1 MLNNVKNVRGQL
13 QQPQQ
18 QQYSNNRI
26 IQQTIQQQNYNNGV
40 RNAAGTASRRKRE
53 IKEGECCYMECCC
66 QTDSCKSCSN
76 ACPVN
81 LLSPCIIPFYVIFV
95 LLIFSFAIP
104 ASVNQFTAAGQIIEP
119 DYKCGNCQL
128 RRTRVGGNYCGFC
141 NPEVQYNLNDA
152 ERQEIGTPERKCEKD
167 FIFEPQDGVNIIQ
180 NTMKHCQFPM
190 QKCSLNESA
199 ISSIFIFCFVGMVY
213 LVISCFGCCETR
225 EGTCC
230 CCGTAKVS
238 IKTKRKFKYVTM
250 LLFLTFVFNV
260 LSLYTFMNNIGT
272 KQVERYP
279 TLRYH
284 KPTYIY
290 DSKLRRNIQNG
301 STIQI
306 AQLPSKLWPNGD
318 LLYEYQ
324 MYENMPCQSISDYD
338 LLRQKCMEIAS
349 NVDDDGF
356 KISGVRGRC
365 MYIRANEYWIATY
378 VFLWLTF
385 VILLIYFLASCFY
398 LCCKKIKKNDGNDE
412 CDKNQNLGVAMQY
425 HNNNNTNNNMMMMQQ
440 PPPIMQ
446 NDGFHTTQPIV
457 QATSQPMMTMP
468 QHPIAQALPTTI
480 NMNNNNNNN
489 NGMPPVM
496 TIVNNLQPI
505 STNNMINTTPGM
517 MKMTSPDAEVDDDG
531 GNDKW

>member
-1 MLNNVKNVRGQL
+1 
-13 QQPQQ
+13 
-18 QQYSNNRI
+18 
-26 IQQTIQQQNYNNGV
+26 
-40 RNAAGTASRRKRE
+40 
-53 IKEGECCYMECCC
+53 
-66 QTDSCKSCSN
+66 
-76 ACPVN
+76 
-81 LLSPCIIPFYVIFV
+81 
-95 LLIFSFAIP
+95 
-104 ASVNQFTAAGQIIEP
+104 
-119 DYKCGNCQL
+119 
-128 RRTRVGGNYCGFC
+128 VGGNYCGFC

-167 FIFEPQDGVNIIQ
+167 FIFEPQDDVSRYT
-180 NTMKHCQFPM
+180 NTMKYCQFPM

-284 KPTYIY
+284 KPTYTY
-290 DSKLRRNIQNG
+290 DSKLRQNIQNG

-306 AQLPSKLWPNGD
+306 AQLPTKLRPNGD

-338 LLRQKCMEIAS
+338 LLRQKCMDIAS

-398 LCCKKIKKNDGNDE
+398 LCCKKIKK
-412 CDKNQNLGVAMQY
+412 K
-425 HNNNNTNNNMMMMQQ
+425 
-440 PPPIMQ
+440 
-446 NDGFHTTQPIV
+446 
-457 QATSQPMMTMP
+457 
-468 QHPIAQALPTTI
+468 
-480 NMNNNNNNN
+480 
-489 NGMPPVM
+489 
-496 TIVNNLQPI
+496 
-505 STNNMINTTPGM
+505 
-517 MKMTSPDAEVDDDG
+517 
-531 GNDKW
+531 